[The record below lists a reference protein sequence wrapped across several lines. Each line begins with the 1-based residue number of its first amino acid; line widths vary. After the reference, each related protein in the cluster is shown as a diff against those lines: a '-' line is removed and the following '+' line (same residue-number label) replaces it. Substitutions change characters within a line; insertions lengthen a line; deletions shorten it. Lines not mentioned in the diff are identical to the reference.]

1 MSESHPFRS
10 AVSNLSGPCF
20 KFRRL
25 QSAYRTFSAG
35 IPIAICAVAFCMF
48 ISCGSGQGSAP
59 AVEGT
64 YTNPIIHADYSD
76 PDVCRVGSDYYMTSS
91 SFNCFPGLQIL
102 HSTDLV
108 HWELVGAALQDY
120 PVEGWSDRVQHG
132 NGVWAPAI
140 RYHNGEFYIFCGD
153 PDRGVFMVKAK
164 DPRGR
169 WSEPVW
175 VVRAKGYIDPS
186 PLWDDDGKAY
196 LAHGC
201 AGTRA
206 GIKSVLYVAPMS
218 PDGTSL
224 LGPSRIVYDG
234 HKTQPTIEG
243 TKIYKRHGYYYIF
256 SPAGGVPTGWQVVL
270 RGTDPYGPYEE
281 RVVMAQ
287 GSAPINGPH
296 QGAWIETQNGE
307 DWFIH
312 FQDRGVYGRVLH
324 LQPMAWADDWPVI
337 GVDDDGDGV
346 GEPVLEYRLPNLPP
360 MAAQTE
366 TAYGGIAGTASQQ
379 KHDPMHAEDY
389 ANSFGHLPADSDEF
403 NGKELGLQ
411 WQWQAVPSP
420 YWSFADANGGVLRL
434 YSVQQGPDY
443 RNLSDA
449 PNLLLQKL
457 PAADFMV
464 TAKLSFVPNPQLEER
479 GEACGLVFFGDN
491 YSALKLE
498 DTSRG
503 IVLKKVVC
511 TGAASG
517 GKEVVEAS
525 VPLPAYALEVPYSN
539 KYMSTTVPPVPPI
552 PYVAADVWLRIRVQ
566 PQPNPGNFD
575 DALCVFSYS
584 TDGEEFTELG
594 NRFVGVAGNWIG
606 AKIGLFCIRTAPK
619 NDSGWVDIDWFRVE
633 Y

>member
-1 MSESHPFRS
+1 MINSRIFKSFPS
-10 AVSNLSGPCF
+10 VPTLAAAVCAALVLVSCAGNGG
-20 KFRRL
+20 
-25 QSAYRTFSAG
+25 RTPGSAG
-35 IPIAICAVAFCMF
+35 
-48 ISCGSGQGSAP
+48 AP
-59 AVEGT
+59 SGT

-76 PDVCRVGSDYYMTSS
+76 PDVCRVGGDYYMTSS

-108 HWELVGAALQDY
+108 HWDIIGAALRDY
-120 PVEGWSDRVQHG
+120 PVEGWDDRVQHG
-132 NGVWAPAI
+132 MGVWAPAI
-140 RYHNGEFYIFCGD
+140 RYHDGEFYIFCGD
-153 PDRGVFMVKAK
+153 PDRGVFMVKAE

-186 PLWDDDGKAY
+186 PLWDDDGRAY

-218 PDGTSL
+218 PDGTTL

-243 TKIYKRHGYYYIF
+243 TKIYKRHGRYYIF

-270 RGTDPYGPYEE
+270 RSDSPYGPYEE

-287 GSAPINGPH
+287 GSTAINGPH
-296 QGAWIETQNGE
+296 QGAWIQTQNGE

-324 LQPMAWADDWPVI
+324 LQPMEWVDDWPVI

-346 GEPVLEYRLPNLPP
+346 GEPVTEYRLPNLPQT
-360 MAAQTE
+360 AAPAGTTASAQGAGDGSQTG
-366 TAYGGIAGTASQQ
+366 AADDGIAAADARR
-379 KHDPMHAEDY
+379 KHDSVHTDDY
-389 ANSFGHLPADSDEF
+389 ANSFGHRPADSDEF
-403 NGKELGLQ
+403 NDNALGLQ

-420 YWSFADANGGVLRL
+420 YWSYTDAAGGVLRL
-434 YSVQQGPDY
+434 YSVEQRADW

-479 GEACGLVFFGDN
+479 GEACGLIFFGDN

-498 DTSRG
+498 DTEQG
-503 IVLKKVVC
+503 VVLKKVVC
-511 TGAASG
+511 MNAATGG
-517 GKEVVEAS
+517 RETVEAS
-525 VPLPAYALEVPYSN
+525 APLRSYALPTPYSDR
-539 KYMSTTVPPVPPI
+539 YMSTTVPPVPPI
-552 PYVAADVWLRIRVQ
+552 PYVATDVWLRIRVQ

-575 DALCVFSYS
+575 DALCIFSYS
-584 TDGEEFTELG
+584 TDGEEFTEIG
-594 NRFVGVAGNWIG
+594 GWFVGVAGNWIG